1 MTPPMAAPAA
11 FVFRNRAVGP
21 DAALQGEAWRRPA
34 PSGERPQE
42 APLRRSLGPRYQSS
56 HPAWAV
62 LFPHPQASRPHRWVH
77 GSPGKAQ
84 PSLHPTRQTCPR
96 WLCGS
101 VLWAP
106 AAGQG
111 LTPCALVPSLS
122 SSPGREGALWDS
134 GAHRWVK
141 THYGEGSEQCER
153 AGDQP
158 LQSTRWGQ
166 EAGGRLVVVGSS
178 LQSEEA

>member
-21 DAALQGEAWRRPA
+21 VAALQGEAWRRPA
-34 PSGERPQE
+34 PSGERPHE
-42 APLRRSLGPRYQSS
+42 APTRRSPGPRYQSS

-62 LFPHPQASRPHRWVH
+62 PTPSGLPAPPVGH

-84 PSLHPTRQTCPR
+84 SRLHPTRQTCPR

-101 VLWAP
+101 VLWAH

-153 AGDQP
+153 AWDQP

-166 EAGGRLVVVGSS
+166 EARGRLVVVGSS